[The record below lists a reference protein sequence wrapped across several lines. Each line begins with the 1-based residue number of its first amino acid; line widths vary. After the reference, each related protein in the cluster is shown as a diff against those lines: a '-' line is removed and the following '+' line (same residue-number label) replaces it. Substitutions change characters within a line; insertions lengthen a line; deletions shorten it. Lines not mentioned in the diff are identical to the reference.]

1 MGEDSTIT
9 SVARNSP
16 EQVSPA
22 GQVMMDNINRK
33 LGQPITWKVI
43 LEV

>member
-1 MGEDSTIT
+1 MGEDGTIT

-22 GQVMMDNINRK
+22 GQVMMDINRK
-33 LGQPITWKVI
+33 LAQPITQKVI
-43 LEV
+43 LAV